1 MHYVWNAKLLNPP
14 VGAFVRILVYGIN
27 YAPELTGI
35 GKYTAE
41 MASTLVT
48 LGHGVRVVC
57 APPYYP
63 EWRIAQ
69 GFSTLRYVTERRD
82 GVRVSRAPLW
92 VPARPK
98 GVRRIV
104 HLASFALSSLP
115 VMLRHAAWRPDVV
128 LCIAPS
134 LLNAPAGWLVARLT
148 GAHAWLHIQDYE
160 VDAAFKL
167 GVLKGSLFKR
177 FALLAERVLMKRFD
191 VVSTISDRML
201 EHAARKGIDRRRL
214 VRFPNWADTDA
225 IHPLAGTSRL
235 RAELDIDPNALVVL
249 YSGNMGVK
257 QGLEVIATAA
267 IELKDRSDLVFVF
280 CGNGPAR
287 IAIHAVCGRMPNVR
301 FTDLRPVEEL
311 NELLNLADIHV
322 LPQRADAADLVMP
335 SKLTGM
341 FASGRAVIAMAN
353 PGTELHDAVA
363 PRGVVVPPGD
373 AQSLATAIAQLADD
387 AGRRARFGR
396 AGRDFALAS
405 LSRDAV
411 LREFDARLRA
421 LHAARRPGRA
431 APDDAHAAALDV
443 RPADV
448 RTRRTD
454 A

>member
-1 MHYVWNAKLLNPP
+1 MELLHRAFGRL
-14 VGAFVRILVYGIN
+14 VGEFVKILVYGIN

-41 MASTLVT
+41 MAATLAARR
-48 LGHGVRVVC
+48 HDVRVVC

-69 GFSTLRYVTERRD
+69 GFSARRYATERRD

-98 GVRRIV
+98 GARRIL

-115 VMLRHAAWRPDVV
+115 VMLRHALWRPDVV
-128 LCIAPS
+128 MCIAPS

-167 GVLKGSLFKR
+167 GMLKGSFFKR
-177 FALLAERVLMKRFD
+177 FALTAERMLMKRFD
-191 VVSTISDRML
+191 TVSTISNKML
-201 EHAARKGIDRRRL
+201 EHAASKGIDTRRL
-214 VRFPNWADTDA
+214 VRFSNWADTDA
-225 IHPLAGTSRL
+225 IHPLARASRL
-235 RAELDIDPNALVVL
+235 RDELGIAQQALVVL

-257 QGLEVIATAA
+257 QGLEVLAAAA
-267 IELKDRSDLVFVF
+267 IELKDRADLVFVF

-287 IAIHAVCGRMPNVR
+287 IGIHAVCGAMPNCH
-301 FTDLRPVEEL
+301 FIDLRPLEEL

-373 AQSLATAIAQLADD
+373 AQLLAGAIARLADD
-387 AGRRARFGR
+387 AAERARLGR
-396 AGRDFALAS
+396 AGREFAQAS

-411 LREFDARLRA
+411 LREFHARLHA
-421 LHAARRPGRA
+421 LLAADRPN
-431 APDDAHAAALDV
+431 APVSDGVTGAAAALDMQ
-443 RPADV
+443 RGDV
-448 RTRRTD
+448 RTRHTD